1 MKSDKL
7 QNAIGG
13 IDPDLITRS
22 ELPIKKKF
30 GYKITSVIAAMLAL
44 AIGIGIFWG
53 NPGYSGYTVYAG
65 DMIAV
70 YPTMIPYAAY
80 SVDPD
85 GHEAWWADQEKRL
98 DYFGEAENMQSFIQ
112 ATAAELLSGD
122 GENIVYSPL
131 NMYIAL
137 AMLAETTDGNT
148 RKQLLN
154 LLDANNIQTLRKRA
168 NALWNANYNDDG
180 LTSSIFASSL
190 WLNENYSFYKETLEI
205 LRDNYYASSYQG
217 NMRSETFEKALR
229 VWLNEQTGGLLS
241 DQIEGIT
248 FSPETILALATT
260 VYFQA
265 SWEENF
271 QKESTK
277 KAMFH
282 GIGGDTEAEFMHQRY
297 SGLYYRGDDFSAVS
311 KGLEEGEKM
320 WFILPDEGI
329 SVNDLLLDDEVL
341 SFIGNTYV
349 WSDQQETSIQ
359 LAVPKFT
366 VSSKLDLKEPL
377 ENLGVTDCF
386 EASRADFSPL
396 IPGDIDAYVGKIE
409 HGALVGINE
418 EGVTAAAY
426 TFTQLYGTGGSEKAV
441 DFIAD
446 RPFLFVIT
454 GVDGSV
460 MFIGVVNQV

>member
-1 MKSDKL
+1 MKSEKL
-7 QNAIGG
+7 QDAIGG

-22 ELPIKKKF
+22 EIPIKKKH

-44 AIGIGIFWG
+44 AIGMGIFWG
-53 NPGYSGYTVYAG
+53 NPGYSGNTVYAG
-65 DMIAV
+65 DMVAV
-70 YPTMIPYAAY
+70 YPTMVPYVADLA
-80 SVDPD
+80 DPD

-241 DQIEGIT
+241 RSHPAFPSRRSACPSAFLT
-248 FSPETILALATT
+248 FPPVPS
-260 VYFQA
+260 
-265 SWEENF
+265 S
-271 QKESTK
+271 
-277 KAMFH
+277 
-282 GIGGDTEAEFMHQRY
+282 
-297 SGLYYRGDDFSAVS
+297 
-311 KGLEEGEKM
+311 
-320 WFILPDEGI
+320 LPRSEDP
-329 SVNDLLLDDEVL
+329 D
-341 SFIGNTYV
+341 
-349 WSDQQETSIQ
+349 
-359 LAVPKFT
+359 PRRRH
-366 VSSKLDLKEPL
+366 
-377 ENLGVTDCF
+377 CR
-386 EASRADFSPL
+386 RA
-396 IPGDIDAYVGKIE
+396 ARHK
-409 HGALVGINE
+409 
-418 EGVTAAAY
+418 
-426 TFTQLYGTGGSEKAV
+426 
-441 DFIAD
+441 
-446 RPFLFVIT
+446 
-454 GVDGSV
+454 
-460 MFIGVVNQV
+460 